1 MSKSFSAASD
11 KSRLPEFYLSNHV
24 MSDTRLPQIGPEAKE
39 GDVMSK
45 AARARLMNQV
55 NRAAAGLAFFSP
67 DAEKDERVAS
77 RMAAAGDLVRVCPRV
92 YASPSDWEGLR
103 PDAQHLWLARALQDK
118 HPSWVFCGTTAA
130 LIHGLSVSYY
140 QLDRIMLAVGP
151 HGHSGRMGTLRR
163 METSASNVAAIDG
176 LRVTPILQTVFDC
189 MRWMPFSEGL
199 VVADSAL
206 RAGLVEKDQLIEY
219 VLSRGRGVRGAA
231 QAYVCALHADGRAE
245 NGGES
250 LSRATMLELGF
261 ACPELQVEVPNPLNP
276 DHPYRLDFAWRLANG
291 QLIGGE
297 HDGFEKYTNME
308 MLAGGSTLDALVA
321 ERQRESYIAAAGIR
335 VLRFTARQRCDK
347 VYMWRLLST
356 YGVPWVGTPKEIA
369 SPRAAARLLARARQQ
384 RRNEQWIRNHLQGTL
399 QMQLGSCL
407 VNIEVI
413 QGPWHRRSAGRRTK
427 RPEAGNPAAAD
438 LLPGTVE
445 KNLDK

>member
-24 MSDTRLPQIGPEAKE
+24 MSDTRLPQIAPEAKE

-92 YASPSDWEGLR
+92 YARPSDWEGLR

-219 VLSRGRGVRGAA
+219 VLSRGRGVRGCRTG
-231 QAYVCALHADGRAE
+231 V
-245 NGGES
+245 
-250 LSRATMLELGF
+250 
-261 ACPELQVEVPNPLNP
+261 
-276 DHPYRLDFAWRLANG
+276 RLRLA
-291 QLIGGE
+291 
-297 HDGFEKYTNME
+297 
-308 MLAGGSTLDALVA
+308 
-321 ERQRESYIAAAGIR
+321 RR
-335 VLRFTARQRCDK
+335 
-347 VYMWRLLST
+347 W
-356 YGVPWVGTPKEIA
+356 
-369 SPRAAARLLARARQQ
+369 PR
-384 RRNEQWIRNHLQGTL
+384 
-399 QMQLGSCL
+399 
-407 VNIEVI
+407 
-413 QGPWHRRSAGRRTK
+413 
-427 RPEAGNPAAAD
+427 
-438 LLPGTVE
+438 
-445 KNLDK
+445 